1 MNADSKTGPLTL
13 GEFVVSVY
21 DSCDARWAEVIV
33 WVAIEAQF
41 VVLQERGTPLPISAR
56 TGQTPRVMDGFDQ
69 PPPIRGVHPMARV
82 RVPRLASRP

>member
-21 DSCDARWAEVIV
+21 DTCDARWAEVVV
-33 WVAIEAQF
+33 WVAFQAQF
-41 VVLQERGTPLPISAR
+41 VVLQERVPPLPFSTR
-56 TGQTPRVMDGFDQ
+56 TGQMPRVMDGLDQ
-69 PPPIRGVHPMARV
+69 RRPIRGVHPMARV